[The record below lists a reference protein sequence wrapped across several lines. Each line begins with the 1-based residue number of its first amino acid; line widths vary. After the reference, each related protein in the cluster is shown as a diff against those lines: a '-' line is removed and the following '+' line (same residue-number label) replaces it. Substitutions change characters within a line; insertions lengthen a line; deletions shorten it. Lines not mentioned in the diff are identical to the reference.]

1 MTAYQITMLVLATG
15 ILAQAVAGGIAFECA
30 LLRRLPAATRG
41 LWFVLGC
48 GSLLLGLHHG
58 YTLELAMKTG
68 LFDLRQALLVA
79 LAGVCCA
86 VALVG
91 LSRRA

>member
-1 MTAYQITMLVLATG
+1 MTAYKITMLLLATG
-15 ILAQAVAGGIAFECA
+15 ILAQAVAGGVAFECT
-30 LLRRLPAATRG
+30 LLRRQPVANRG

-58 YTLELAMKTG
+58 YALELAMKTG
-68 LFDLRQALLVA
+68 LFDLRQALLA
-79 LAGVCCA
+79 SLAGICYA